1 MVAIFQGGGIF
12 TYAILGIFI
21 IALGLFCERAY
32 FLYFQLK
39 LNADDT
45 LQRIALLLEKTNI
58 RGALEECVKIEKHPL
73 GRTLK
78 AGLLRLNKKDKEIER
93 AMEEKI
99 LREIPVIRARI
110 NYLAM
115 LSIVSILLGFLGTVV
130 GLINSLKEMVGQAPQ
145 APPNAMEVLIGGIS
159 QAMVS
164 VAFGFMVA
172 IPCLIGYFVL
182 DSRGNYLI
190 AQLKEKT
197 LSLFNALS
205 TLKANA

>member
-45 LQRIALLLEKTNI
+45 LQRIALLVEKTNI

-78 AGLLRLNKKDKEIER
+78 AGLLRVNKKDKEIER

-130 GLINSLKEMVGQAPQ
+130 GLINSLKEMVGQAP
-145 APPNAMEVLIGGIS
+145 PNATEVLIGGIS

>member
-1 MVAIFQGGGIF
+1 MVAIFQVGGIF
-12 TYAILGIFI
+12 TYGILGILA
-21 IALGLFCERAY
+21 IALGLFCERVY

-115 LSIVSILLGFLGTVV
+115 LAIISILLGFLGTVV
-130 GLINSLKEMVGQAPQ
+130 GLIGSLKEMVGQAP
-145 APPNAMEVLIGGIS
+145 AADLLMSGIS
-159 QAMVS
+159 QAMFSIALGLMVS
-164 VAFGFMVA
+164 

-182 DSRGNYLI
+182 DNRGNYLI
-190 AQLKEKT
+190 AQLKEKS
-197 LSLFNALS
+197 LGLFNALS
-205 TLKANA
+205 TLKGNT